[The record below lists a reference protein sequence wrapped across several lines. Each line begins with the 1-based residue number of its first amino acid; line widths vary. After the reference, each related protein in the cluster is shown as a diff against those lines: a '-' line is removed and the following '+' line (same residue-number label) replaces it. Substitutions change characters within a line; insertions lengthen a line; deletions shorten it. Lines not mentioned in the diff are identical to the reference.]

1 MAIELNGVGN
11 HLSPRVRGGEQSTT
25 KSSSGQPAAQPADS
39 AQDRVQLSSQA
50 QRMLAADHEERFDE
64 NKVAAL
70 KQQIEEGR
78 YQIDPQQVAASLL
91 RFEADF

>member
-1 MAIELNGVGN
+1 
-11 HLSPRVRGGEQSTT
+11 
-25 KSSSGQPAAQPADS
+25 
-39 AQDRVQLSSQA
+39 
-50 QRMLAADHEERFDE
+50 MLAADHEERFDE